1 MGRQFDVMGLFSD
14 AVDVI
19 KHYEN
24 VHYYHPVHPET
35 QGHPALLY
43 F

>member
-1 MGRQFDVMGLFSD
+1 MGRQFDVMGLFSE

-24 VHYYHPVHPET
+24 VHYYRPVHPET
-35 QGHPALLY
+35 QGRSVLLY

>member
-1 MGRQFDVMGLFSD
+1 MERQFDVMGLFSES
-14 AVDVI
+14 VDVS
-19 KHYEN
+19 KHIEN

-35 QGHPALLY
+35 QGHSALLY